1 MMLMWRMRRML
12 MLMTILVM
20 LTIILSATQGPGASD
35 NMLNCGIMIEVNFFK
50 IELTLTCMQVARIM
64 ILKKAELV
72 SDLIFLFNG
81 AEESGLLAA
90 HGFITKHR

>member
-1 MMLMWRMRRML
+1 
-12 MLMTILVM
+12 
-20 LTIILSATQGPGASD
+20 
-35 NMLNCGIMIEVNFFK
+35 
-50 IELTLTCMQVARIM
+50 MQVARIM
-64 ILKKAELV
+64 ILKKAQLV